1 MFESLFFGYG
11 ANRSKSKIVSILGHE
26 PGKFVGAVLLHFNL
40 GVQKLSDIPE
50 AAQRI
55 MKEVYGNDFKA
66 YSLTPGEG
74 VVIGTLWQ
82 ISDEDLA
89 KIKEWEMDGLWRE
102 IIEVEVMSSGGKIV
116 KAFTEKSKDE
126 FGISEVI
133 DGIIYSE
140 FDFERKEKIPN
151 AEEDA
156 YYTQEQIE
164 KIKKWL
170 DAQAMLGFE
179 NRK

>member
-74 VVIGTLWQ
+74 VV
-82 ISDEDLA
+82 A